1 MNRHWASK
9 FRYSFGIRRFGF
21 VILAIS
27 ATAQAAPDAEV
38 LFATKVL
45 PVFNEKCLA
54 CHGKDPQKIKAGYD
68 MRTQAS
74 AFKGGESDKP
84 AIVPGKADESP
95 LYLAVTREHEDDW
108 KPMPPK
114 LADKLGTEQIAAIK
128 DWINEGAPWPD
139 EARTKALAD
148 KWSAADGIVVKT
160 SGGLGGDWTN
170 RRYKPEN
177 LWAYRPL
184 RISES
189 RMRNDQS
196 PVDALIAKHLPEGVT
211 PAPRADAKTLIRRI
225 TYDLTGLPPSPEETT
240 AFESETIRDPKSAI
254 RNLIDRLLESPHYGE
269 HWGRHWLDVV
279 RYADTSGFSND
290 YERGNA
296 WRYRDYVVRSFAN
309 DKPYDQFIKEQ
320 IAGDEMDEKNPENLV
335 GCGFLRMGPWELT
348 GMEVPKIA
356 RQRFLD
362 DVTNSVGEVFLAHS
376 LQCARCHDHKF
387 DPIPTRDYYSMQACF
402 ATTQLVERPAPF
414 LPSENTSGF
423 EEKRYLEERKADF
436 AAKLKVID
444 AKLLKNADAWFA
456 EKGVDKTAWD
466 KAVAKAHEPSD
477 DKPKMRGAKR
487 DSIYDAA
494 RAILAN
500 QGVPEGQ
507 FPPKQLGFTTED
519 YGMEGI
525 ARKGI
530 ERLNWELDRYEPVA
544 FSTYSGRTP
553 DLKSVIAPLRMPP
566 DRMNKGELEEEAI
579 LAGGDPFSPTQKVQ
593 PATLSVLSAFTP
605 LKASIPNEIKGRRLA
620 LAQWIASKDN
630 PLTARVMMNRV
641 WMWHFG
647 QPIAGNPNN
656 FGSTGKKPT
665 HPELLDWLASEFMRN
680 GWSLKAMH
688 RMIMQS
694 EAYLRSAESVSSTT
708 HSALGPQ
715 HLPSVSREDLES
727 CYAVFKPHRLT
738 SEELRD
744 AMLAASGELNPMVGG
759 IPARPEINLEAA
771 MQPRQV
777 MGTFAAAWEPS
788 PKPEQRH
795 RRSLYTLKIR
805 GLRDPFA
812 EVFNEPA
819 PDFSCERRDVSTVT
833 PQVFSLFNGK
843 ATYDRALALAN
854 RAIKEAPKGAAERAF
869 TFALGRKPD
878 ASELKAVEAH
888 WQVMTQKQA
897 ALTIAKPQPPKSVL
911 REAVEENTGEKFR
924 FDELLHSARDFV
936 PDLQAADVDARIR
949 ALADVCL
956 VFFNSNE
963 FSYVY

>member
-1 MNRHWASK
+1 MKHLLLTSFCIALAS
-9 FRYSFGIRRFGF
+9 
-21 VILAIS
+21 
-27 ATAQAAPDAEV
+27 AAHAASGPDGEV
-38 LFATKVL
+38 LFATKIL
-45 PVFNEKCLA
+45 PLINDKCLA

-68 MRTQAS
+68 MRTRATAIS
-74 AFKGGESDKP
+74 GGESKTP
-84 AIVPGKADESP
+84 AIIPGQADASP
-95 LYLAVTREHEDDW
+95 LYLAVTRAHEDDW

-114 LADKLGTEQIAAIK
+114 LNDKLSTDQISSIK
-128 DWINEGAPWPD
+128 DWINAGAPWPD

-160 SGGLGGDWTN
+160 SGGLGNDWTN

-177 LWAYRPL
+177 LWAYLPVKAL
-184 RISES
+184 RTEDLG
-189 RMRNDQS
+189 MS
-196 PVDALIAKHLPEGVT
+196 PIDALIALHLPKGAT
-211 PAPRADAKTLIRRI
+211 PVPRADPRTLIRRI
-225 TYDLTGLPPSPEETT
+225 TYDLTGLPPTPEEIC
-240 AFESETIRDPKSAI
+240 AFETESA
-254 RNLIDRLLESPHYGE
+254 RNPQAAIGSLVDRLLESPHYGE
-269 HWGRHWLDVV
+269 QWGRHWLDVV

-296 WRYRDYVVRSFAN
+296 WRYRDYVVRSFNN
-309 DKPYDQFIKEQ
+309 DKPYDQFITEQ
-320 IAGDEMDEKNPENLV
+320 VAGDEIDEHNPEFLV
-335 GCGFLRMGPWELT
+335 ACGFLRMGPWELT

-402 ATTQLVERPAPF
+402 ATTQLVERPATF

-423 EEKRYLEERKADF
+423 EEKRYIEQRRSDFTATLKA
-436 AAKLKVID
+436 ID
-444 AKLLKNADAWFA
+444 AKLLKAADEWFA
-456 EKGVDKTAWD
+456 QKGLDKTAWD
-466 KAVAKAHEPSD
+466 KAVAQAHEPDQIPAKGKRNKS
-477 DKPKMRGAKR
+477 GKR
-487 DSIYDAA
+487 DSVFDAA
-494 RAILAN
+494 RIILAS
-500 QGVPEGQ
+500 QGVPEEQ
-507 FPPKQLGFTTED
+507 YPPKQLGFTTEN
-519 YGMEGI
+519 YGMDRI
-525 ARKGI
+525 ARKGL
-530 ERLNWELDRYEPVA
+530 ERLNWELDRYEPMA
-544 FSTYSGRTP
+544 FSLYSGRTP
-553 DLKSVIAPLRMPP
+553 DLKAVIAPLRMPP
-566 DRMNKGELEEEAI
+566 DRMNKGELEQEAI
-579 LAGGDPFSPTQKVQ
+579 LAGGDPFSPTQKVE

-605 LKASIPNEIKGRRLA
+605 LATAIPNEITGRRLA
-620 LAQWIASKDN
+620 LSKWIASKDN

-641 WMWHFG
+641 WLWHFG

-665 HPELLDWLASEFMRN
+665 HPELLDWLAAQFMQS

-688 RMIMQS
+688 RLIMTS
-694 EAYLRSAESVSSTT
+694 DAYLRSAEQAEANTQSPATT
-708 HSALGPQ
+708 
-715 HLPSVSREDLES
+715 SREELES
-727 CYAVFKPHRLT
+727 QYAVFKPHRLT

-744 AMLAASGELNPMVGG
+744 TMLAVSGELNASVGG

-795 RRSLYTLKIR
+795 RRSLYTLKVR

-843 ATYDRALALAN
+843 ASYDRALALAN
-854 RAIKEAPKGAAERAF
+854 RAMKLSPASAVATAF
-869 TFALGRKPD
+869 DLALGRKPN
-878 ASELKAVEAH
+878 ATELTALQTH
-888 WQVMTQKQA
+888 WQAMIKQQQT
-897 ALTIAKPQPPKSVL
+897 LTVANAKAPTSVL

-924 FDELLHSARDFV
+924 FNEPLHVYKDFT
-936 PDLQAADVDARIR
+936 PDLQPSDVDARTR

-956 VFFNSNE
+956 VLFNSNE